1 MKNLKL
7 FLSVVFVLLL
17 FNSCE
22 NEEDLF
28 VDDPS
33 TDIEINAKIANESAN
48 RGPTITF
55 GRYFGKCQGN
65 SCVEIFRLIEFT
77 LLEDVLDNY
86 PSSQNSLIKNLNTGE
101 LEGKAYV
108 GDFRP
113 FKGSDKIKTSDIL
126 PNFPLELLD
135 SKIIT
140 YGTPDA
146 GDWGGIYLE
155 YQDGLHHR
163 YWFLDLKNTNNP
175 KHLREYVNLI
185 DKKITEI
192 GEINNLN

>member
-1 MKNLKL
+1 MKNIKL

-17 FNSCE
+17 FSSCE

-28 VDDPS
+28 ITPGAN
-33 TDIEINAKIANESAN
+33 IEVESNNANESAN

-65 SCVEIFRLIEFT
+65 ACVEVFKLLDVV
-77 LLEDVLDNY
+77 LLEDTLDRY
-86 PSSQNSLIKNLNTGE
+86 PVSGTFY
-101 LEGKAYV
+101 EGK
-108 GDFRP
+108 FTS
-113 FKGSDKIKTSDIL
+113 FKRSDKINTSDIL

-135 SKIIT
+135 SKLIT

-155 YQDGLHHR
+155 YQDGINHK